1 MADHLVL
8 IEKPSDWK
16 PTFPDMK
23 VAMARE
29 YISSPEYADRRDL
42 RVLNLCRSYR
52 YLSVGYYCSLLAEA
66 RRHKVVPSIRTINDL
81 SRKAIY
87 SLDFEDLDSVVA
99 RRLGAAQD
107 AAKQE
112 TPKTELELDVFFGQC
127 AVPEMADLA
136 QQLFEVFRMP
146 LLKAEFKLQGRWRL
160 AEVRPIH
167 IHTLDAAQEAT
178 FLDGLAK
185 YLSSRWR
192 EPRERR
198 QYRYDL
204 AILWNPTEEFPPSDA
219 LALKKL
225 VKAGNQAGVDVELI
239 EKKDYGRLA
248 EYDALFIRETT
259 GINHHTYQFAKK
271 AEAEG
276 MVVIDDA
283 DSILKCTNKVYLAE
297 LLRTHHIPTPKT
309 VIVRRDSLEAL
320 EDQIPYPIVLKIPDG
335 SFSRGVFKVENR
347 DQLEN
352 MGEELLKS
360 SDLILAQ
367 EFVYTPYDWRIGILN
382 REALFACQYFMTDR
396 HWQVIKHGTKGQFQE
411 GEWKTMAVEDAPPA
425 VVKTALRA
433 ANLIGDG
440 LYGVDVKQDEE
451 RIMVMEVNENPNLEA
466 TVEDAVLKD
475 RLYEVIIEDF
485 IWRIEQRREAL
496 ERRGR
501 YE

>member
-1 MADHLVL
+1 MTGGKT
-8 IEKPSDWK
+8 IEDEDERDWI
-16 PTFPDMK
+16 K
-23 VAMARE
+23 V
-29 YISSPEYADRRDL
+29 DL
-42 RVLNLCRSYR
+42 
-52 YLSVGYYCSLLAEA
+52 
-66 RRHKVVPSIRTINDL
+66 
-81 SRKAIY
+81 
-87 SLDFEDLDSVVA
+87 
-99 RRLGAAQD
+99 
-107 AAKQE
+107 
-112 TPKTELELDVFFGQC
+112 
-127 AVPEMADLA
+127 
-136 QQLFEVFRMP
+136 
-146 LLKAEFKLQGRWRL
+146 
-160 AEVRPIH
+160 H

-178 FLDGLAK
+178 FLDGLKK

-219 LALKKL
+219 AALKKL
-225 VKAGNQAGVDVELI
+225 IKAGNQAGVDVELI

-271 AEAEG
+271 AETEG

-382 REALFACQYFMTDR
+382 REALFVCQYFMTDL